1 MSAVRLLLLAFV
13 VLVAACGGSVS
24 DSVDTTTG
32 STVDQTTTSTAGG
45 SSTTETVDETITTEA
60 PDTTRTT
67 DGIESPNADLP
78 AAPDFT
84 LELGTG
90 GEYTLSSTDNPVYL
104 VFWAE
109 W

>member
-1 MSAVRLLLLAFV
+1 MILLVLA
-13 VLVAACGGSVS
+13 AACGGAVS
-24 DSVDTTTG
+24 DASDASAGSAGNESTTTQAEG
-32 STVDQTTTSTAGG
+32 TTTSEGTEDSA
-45 SSTTETVDETITTEA
+45 TET
-60 PDTTRTT
+60 PDTTRAPSDT
-67 DGIESPNADLP
+67 DTPTSDLP
-78 AAPDFT
+78 LAPDFT

>member
-1 MSAVRLLLLAFV
+1 MV
-13 VLVAACGGSVS
+13 VAAACGGVAS
-24 DSVDTTTG
+24 DTTETPNGSGADEPTTSQPDTTT
-32 STVDQTTTSTAGG
+32 TAGESEDPG
-45 SSTTETVDETITTEA
+45 TTDP
-60 PDTTRTT
+60 PDTTQAE
-67 DGIESPNADLP
+67 DEADSPTADLP